1 MPDEVDLLRLFR
13 DDTPGPSTDAWLRA
27 QAAIAAAR
35 AEEVPRRRPW
45 RRRVRGR
52 RRLFPIAAGLAAAT
66 LAIVLPLLLPAGSP
80 QGQIQTTAFVTHV
93 EKVLA
98 SQDNLIEYAS
108 TDYPVHD
115 TTVLREYRGIAMI
128 SIYDSAGR
136 LVEDQSVSPPRNGES
151 RGFAVNYTNRTWSSM
166 TLYWVGRQ
174 GPTPLGCTAPAKDPL
189 SIIGSGGWS
198 GVIRAALNCG
208 AYRVDGYQE
217 ADGIRAIRLA
227 GTYTGT
233 RTTLWIDPATY
244 LPVRAVFTDRG
255 QQVRADFRWL
265 SPTSASLAQLHVAI
279 PAAFTEVKPVS

>member
-13 DDTPGPSTDAWLRA
+13 DDTPGPSTGAWLRA

-35 AEEVPRRRPW
+35 AEELPGRPPW

-66 LAIVLPLLLPAGSP
+66 LAIVLALVLPAGSP
-80 QGQIQTTAFVTHV
+80 QDQIQTTAFVTHV

-108 TDYPVHD
+108 TDYPGHD
-115 TTVLREYRGIAMI
+115 TTVIREYRGVARI
-128 SIYDSAGR
+128 SRYDSAGQ
-136 LVEDQSVSPPRNGES
+136 LVEDQSVSPPGNGES
-151 RGFAVNYTNRTWSSM
+151 RGFAVDYTNGTWSSM

-174 GPTPLGCTAPAKDPL
+174 GPTSLGCTAPAEDPL
-189 SIIGSGGWS
+189 LIIGSGGWS
-198 GVIRAALNCG
+198 AVIRAALNCG
-208 AYRVDGYQE
+208 VYRADGYQE
-217 ADGIRAIRLA
+217 ADGVRAIRLND
-227 GTYTGT
+227 TYTGT
-233 RTTLWIDPATY
+233 NTTLWIDPATY

-279 PAAFTEVKPVS
+279 PAGFRQVKSVS